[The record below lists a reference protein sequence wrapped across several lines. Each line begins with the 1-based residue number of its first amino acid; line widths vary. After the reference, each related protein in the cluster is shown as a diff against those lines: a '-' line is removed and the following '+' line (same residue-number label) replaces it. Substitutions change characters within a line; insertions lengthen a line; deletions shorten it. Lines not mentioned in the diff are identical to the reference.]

1 MDHIFFIK
9 QTQINYIC
17 IYYSY
22 VDVSREFHQ
31 SMKIVKKK
39 KFWKK
44 KKLYLP
50 SLIILTSFNDHEKPI
65 RKVQLL
71 KQNTTNS
78 VNSTIKMTS

>member
-1 MDHIFFIK
+1 VDHIFFIK

-39 KFWKK
+39 KVLEEKK
-44 KKLYLP
+44 
-50 SLIILTSFNDHEKPI
+50 
-65 RKVQLL
+65 
-71 KQNTTNS
+71 
-78 VNSTIKMTS
+78 TISAKSDYSDVF